1 MCPRAIIFIKII
13 VESWSSRKFPDW
25 SKPEEWNHLTPN
37 FRGSPL
43 FEISSGFPTRD
54 RCSLIVAV
62 HRAINFPKVSL
73 NDGKSRWNLAKKKL
87 FAFDA
92 LTSPLR
98 VVSPTL
104 SFFAP
109 RKLLD
114 TTRHRRNILH
124 LILPRSLVDN

>member
-1 MCPRAIIFIKII
+1 MCPRAIIFIRII

-25 SKPEEWNHLTPN
+25 SKPREWNHLTPN
-37 FRGSPL
+37 FRGSLL

-54 RCSLIVAV
+54 RRSLIVAV

-73 NDGKSRWNLAKKKL
+73 NDGKSRWNLAQKKNCSP
-87 FAFDA
+87 
-92 LTSPLR
+92 LTRSPLR

-104 SFFAP
+104 TFFAS

-124 LILPRSLVDN
+124 LILPRSLADN